1 MFQKELTLIKQVN
14 QKNVCFVIIGILK
27 TLVKCQPYVCN
38 GFHAMSMMA
47 YESKNIV
54 ILNTEGVDYRCI
66 LWGISKNDVIDSLNN
81 SLLEDKDV
89 L

>member
-14 QKNVCFVIIGILK
+14 QKNVCFAIIGILK

-38 GFHAMSMMA
+38 AFHAMSIMA
-47 YESKNIV
+47 YKSKNIV
-54 ILNTEGVDYRCI
+54 ILNAEVVDYRRI

-81 SLLEDKDV
+81 SLLEDKGV